1 MSGFRLDSDFS
12 QVFVW
17 LPPFESA
24 DFAFL
29 TDSGKLEYERKTLTL
44 WFQQDWEEEKTELFK
59 IKKEKRSSPVQAQ
72 ISSIISNNSK
82 GNTITGGPN
91 CFLFKCSLFKMYP
104 SVKVPL

>member
-1 MSGFRLDSDFS
+1 MPGPLHPYFSNFLFIHLISSFNMSGFRLASDFS

-44 WFQQDWEEEKTELFK
+44 
-59 IKKEKRSSPVQAQ
+59 
-72 ISSIISNNSK
+72 
-82 GNTITGGPN
+82 
-91 CFLFKCSLFKMYP
+91 
-104 SVKVPL
+104 